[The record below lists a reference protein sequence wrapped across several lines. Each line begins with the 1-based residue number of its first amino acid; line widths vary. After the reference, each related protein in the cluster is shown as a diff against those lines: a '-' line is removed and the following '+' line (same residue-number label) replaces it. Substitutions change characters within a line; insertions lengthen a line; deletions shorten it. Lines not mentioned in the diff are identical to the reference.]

1 MPTVKNSKLANKLGI
16 DVDQASEWSV
26 DMSQFGSYTTDEF
39 AKADWDD
46 GAFEGEAR
54 DVSIQRQTD
63 RGTDIKLLGLDY
75 QRVQAILRG
84 FQKRFDPN
92 GENAKRRELRQ
103 VTIRNWVII
112 TKLASSWT
120 ILFTL
125 VKLFVGAL
133 DSSGFLLVNA
143 IFSVT
148 MAWSKNYIVD
158 GYVRAER
165 FNRNFSVRHQE
176 LYRCQIAGALCVIVS
191 CIYMWFGA
199 GILNKDFGA
208 GVEYSTL
215 TGLGMTAIAIGEI
228 FLALKGVF
236 NCQTAGQYV
245 LRCLKMLNVCT
256 SFGAAALANIA
267 ILSIFIKG
275 GQDLRE
281 NGIMVLVCGA
291 ISLVIG
297 LFLLSIQAKHGDREW
312 VD

>member
-1 MPTVKNSKLANKLGI
+1 MPEEKKSRIANRLGI
-16 DVDQASEWSV
+16 DIDQASDWSV
-26 DMSQFGSYTTDEF
+26 DMSQFGSFSEDDF

-46 GAFEGEAR
+46 GAFEGDTHSVTIKR
-54 DVSIQRQTD
+54 RTD
-63 RGTDIKLLGLDY
+63 RGTDITLLGLDY

-84 FQKRFDPN
+84 FQKRFDPT
-92 GENAKRRELRQ
+92 GENAKRRELRMT
-103 VTIRNWVII
+103 TIRNWVII

-125 VKLFVGAL
+125 VKLFVGAI

-143 IFSVT
+143 IFSVS
-148 MAWSKNYIVD
+148 MAFSKNYIVD
-158 GYVRAER
+158 GYVKATR
-165 FNRNFSVRHQE
+165 FGRNFSVRHQE
-176 LYRCQIAGALCVIVS
+176 LWRCQIAGAICVIVS

-208 GVEYSTL
+208 GVEYSTF

-236 NCQTAGQYV
+236 NCQTSGQYV

-297 LFLLSIQAKHGDREW
+297 LVLLSMQAKHGDREW